1 LKYEELVG
9 SRRGRFSRGE
19 PGGQCA
25 PVSCLGQSGD
35 AMEHRGDGEPS
46 SSIMVEEEALLRKEE
61 NGMGAGGSA
70 RGL

>member
-1 LKYEELVG
+1 
-9 SRRGRFSRGE
+9 
-19 PGGQCA
+19 
-25 PVSCLGQSGD
+25 
-35 AMEHRGDGEPS
+35 MEHRGDGEPS